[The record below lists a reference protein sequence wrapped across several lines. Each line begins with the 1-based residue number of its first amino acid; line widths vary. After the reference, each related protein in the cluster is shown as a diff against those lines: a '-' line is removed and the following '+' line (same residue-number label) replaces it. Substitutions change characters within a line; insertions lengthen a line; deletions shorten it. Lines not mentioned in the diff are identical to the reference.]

1 MEKQEEFA
9 KPQRF
14 ICGARDVE
22 EMLRKKPGLIHRVL
36 FKLKS
41 GNVKLYE
48 LQKLAIQA
56 NVHVQQVEE
65 KFLDKLTKR
74 HNGVIALCH
83 EKAVLPWNETRKILM
98 EIKQNNIPCRVV
110 VAANLEDPHNLGA
123 CIRSSF
129 ALGVNIMLLPSK
141 GSCGLTPAVER
152 SAAGSLEKMTLCR
165 PSNLEFALKELKEAG
180 YQIVGLDGHSETSI
194 IGFEFSEHLVM
205 AIGGE
210 NKGLPPYI
218 KKFCDFI
225 VKIPMYAGAH
235 SYNASVA
242 LALGLYTASF
252 SIFTHTQTGD
262 RNETNISAKS

>member
-1 MEKQEEFA
+1 MEEREEFS

-14 ICGARDVE
+14 ISGAKAVE
-22 EMLRKKPGLIHRVL
+22 EMLKKKPGLVHRVL

-48 LQKLAIQA
+48 LQKLAEKV

-65 KFLDKLTKR
+65 KTLDKFTKR
-74 HNGVIALCH
+74 HGGVIALCH
-83 EKAVLPWNETRKILM
+83 EKAMMPWNEIRQILM
-98 EIKQNNIPCRVV
+98 EIKQNDIPCKVV

-129 ALGVNIMLLPSK
+129 ALGVNVMLLPAK

-152 SAAGSLEKMTLCR
+152 SAAGSLEKMALCR
-165 PSNLEFALKELKEAG
+165 PGNLEFALKELKEAG
-180 YQIVGLDGHSETSI
+180 YQIVGLDGRSETLI
-194 IGFEFSEHLVM
+194 TEFEFSKHLVM

-210 NKGLPPYI
+210 DKGLPPYI
-218 KKFCDFI
+218 KKFCDHV
-225 VKIPMYAGAH
+225 VKIPMSPEAH

-242 LALGLYTASF
+242 LALGLYTA
-252 SIFTHTQTGD
+252 TL
-262 RNETNISAKS
+262 

>member
-1 MEKQEEFA
+1 LEKLEEFA
-9 KPQRF
+9 KQQRF
-14 ICGARDVE
+14 ISGVREVE
-22 EMLRKKPGLIHRVL
+22 EILKKNPGLVHRVL

-48 LQKLAIQA
+48 LQKLAKQA

-74 HNGVIALCH
+74 HGGVIALCH
-83 EKAVLPWNETRKILM
+83 EKAVMPWNDTRKILM
-98 EIKQNNIPCRVV
+98 EKKQNNIPCKVV
-110 VAANLEDPHNLGA
+110 VASNLEDPHNLGA

-129 ALGVNIMLLPSK
+129 ALGVNIMLLPAK

-152 SAAGSLEKMTLCR
+152 SAAGSLEKITLCR
-165 PSNLEFALKELKEAG
+165 PSNLEFALNELKEAG
-180 YQIVGLDGHSETSI
+180 YQIVGLDGQGEISITS
-194 IGFEFSEHLVM
+194 FKFSEHLVM

-210 NKGLPPYI
+210 DKGLPPYI
-218 KKFCDFI
+218 RKYCDSI
-225 VKIPMYAGAH
+225 VKIPMFAEAH

-252 SIFTHTQTGD
+252 SKFIHTQTGD
-262 RNETNISAKS
+262 

>member
-1 MEKQEEFA
+1 VEKKEEFA
-9 KPQRF
+9 KHQRL
-14 ICGARDVE
+14 ISGVREVE
-22 EMLRKKPGLIHRVL
+22 EILKKKPGLIHRVL

-48 LQKLAIQA
+48 LQKLAVQA
-56 NVHVQQVEE
+56 GVHVQQVEE
-65 KFLDKLTKR
+65 KTLDKLTKR
-74 HNGVIALCH
+74 HGGVIALCH
-83 EKAVLPWNETRKILM
+83 EKAMLPWNETRKILL
-98 EIKQNNIPCRVV
+98 EIKHNNIPCRIV

-152 SAAGSLEKMTLCR
+152 SSAGSLEKMTLCR
-165 PSNLEFALKELKEAG
+165 PSNLEIALKELKDAG

-194 IGFEFSEHLVM
+194 INFKFSQHLVM

-210 NKGLPPYI
+210 DKGLPPYI
-218 KKFCDFI
+218 RKYCDSI
-225 VKIPMYAGAH
+225 VKIPMFAGAH

-252 SIFTHTQTGD
+252 STFIHKQTGD
-262 RNETNISAKS
+262 

>member
-1 MEKQEEFA
+1 MEEKEELSKQ
-9 KPQRF
+9 QRL
-14 ICGARDVE
+14 ICGVRAVE
-22 EMLRKKPGLIHRVL
+22 EMLKKKPGLIHRVL

-48 LQKLAIQA
+48 LQKLAVQA

-74 HNGVIALCH
+74 HGGVIALCH

-98 EIKQNNIPCRVV
+98 EIKHNGIPCRIV

-129 ALGVNIMLLPSK
+129 ALGVNIMLLPAK

-165 PSNLEFALKELKEAG
+165 PSNLEIALRELKEAG

-194 IGFEFSEHLVM
+194 INFEFSQHLVM

-210 NKGLPPYI
+210 DKGLPPYI
-218 KKFCDFI
+218 RKYCDSI
-225 VKIPMYAGAH
+225 VKIPMFAGAH

-242 LALGLYTASF
+242 LALGLYTAGF
-252 SIFTHTQTGD
+252 SIFTNTQKGD
-262 RNETNISAKS
+262 

>member
-1 MEKQEEFA
+1 MNEQEEFP
-9 KPQRF
+9 KQQRF

-22 EMLRKKPGLIHRVL
+22 EMLKKKPGLVHRVL

-41 GNVKLYE
+41 GNPKLYE
-48 LQKLAIQA
+48 LQKLAEKV

-83 EKAVLPWNETRKILM
+83 EKAMLPWNDTRKILL
-98 EIKQNNIPCRVV
+98 EAKQSDIPCKIV

-129 ALGVNIMLLPSK
+129 ALDVRLMLLPSK

-152 SAAGSLEKMTLCR
+152 SAAGSLEKMDICR
-165 PSNLEFALKELKEAG
+165 PGNLEFALKELKETG
-180 YQIVGLDGHSETSI
+180 YQIVGLDGHSETLI
-194 IGFEFSEHLVM
+194 TEFNFSKHLVM

-210 NKGLPPYI
+210 DKGLPPYI
-218 KKFCDFI
+218 RKFCDSAL
-225 VKIPMYAGAH
+225 KIPMSSEAH

-242 LALGLYTASF
+242 LALGLYTAE
-252 SIFTHTQTGD
+252 HVCKK
-262 RNETNISAKS
+262 A

>member
-1 MEKQEEFA
+1 MEDKKESAKQ
-9 KPQRF
+9 QRI
-14 ICGARDVE
+14 ICGIRAVE
-22 EMLRKKPGLIHRVL
+22 EMLNKKPGLVHRVL

-48 LQKLAIQA
+48 LQKLAEQA

-65 KFLDKLTKR
+65 KSLDKLTKR
-74 HNGVIALCH
+74 HGGVIALCH
-83 EKAVLPWNETRKILM
+83 EKAVLPWNETRKILL
-98 EIKQNNIPCRVV
+98 EIKQNDIPCRVV

-129 ALGVNIMLLPSK
+129 ALGVNIILLPAK

-152 SAAGSLEKMTLCR
+152 SAAGSLEKVTLCR

-180 YQIVGLDGHSETSI
+180 YQIVGLDGNSKTSI
-194 IGFEFSEHLVM
+194 THFKFSQHLVM

-210 NKGLPPYI
+210 DKGLPPYI
-218 KKFCDFI
+218 KKYCDSI
-225 VKIPMYAGAH
+225 VKIPMFAGAH

-252 SIFTHTQTGD
+252 STFTNTQTGD
-262 RNETNISAKS
+262 